1 MKIEKNVI
9 NKLKAIFGNCAEKR
23 RFFHQNS
30 KRQMYFK
37 INLVQVDCHAIVN
50 RIFVAIAQKTYL
62 MI

>member
-1 MKIEKNVI
+1 VI

-23 RFFHQNS
+23 RFFHQNL
-30 KRQMYFK
+30 KRKMCFK

-50 RIFVAIAQKTYL
+50 RVFVAIAEKTFL